1 MACPDNP
8 MVRSGGLP
16 LKQLLVVDDNRPVR
30 KAICQLV
37 SGENEFSPCFEAAN
51 GAEAVEL
58 AKSDQLFD
66 LILMDL
72 SMPVMNGLDAATLIR
87 QLLPEVPIILLSMH
101 GDVLKNEDLGKFGI
115 SALVAKDRAATELI
129 PAVRLLL
136 GISGRGPI

>member
-1 MACPDNP
+1 

-58 AKSDQLFD
+58 ATSQLFD

-72 SMPVMNGLDAATLIR
+72 SMPVMNGLDAAALIR
-87 QLLPEVPIILLSMH
+87 QLRPEVPIVLLSMH
-101 GDVLKNEDLGKFGI
+101 GDILNREDLGKFGI
-115 SALVAKDRAATELI
+115 SALIAKDRAGTELI

-136 GISGRGPI
+136 GIARRGPI

>member
-1 MACPDNP
+1 

-58 AKSDQLFD
+58 VTSQLFD

-72 SMPVMNGLDAATLIR
+72 SMPVMNGLDAAALIR
-87 QLLPEVPIILLSMH
+87 QLRPEVPIVLLSMH
-101 GDVLKNEDLGKFGI
+101 GDILNREDLGKFGI
-115 SALVAKDRAATELI
+115 SALIAKDRAGTELI

-136 GISGRGPI
+136 GIARRGPI

>member
-58 AKSDQLFD
+58 VTSQLFD

-72 SMPVMNGLDAATLIR
+72 SMPVMNGLDAAALIR
-87 QLLPEVPIILLSMH
+87 QLRPEVPIVLLSMH
-101 GDVLKNEDLGKFGI
+101 GDILNREDLGKFGI
-115 SALVAKDRAATELI
+115 SALIAKDRAGTELI

-136 GISGRGPI
+136 GIARRGPI